1 MNSPADELIA
11 RLRRNPD
18 DYPAFVAL
26 RAHYHQLGDWP
37 SLVNLLEG
45 WASRAPDARAAAQ
58 AFFEAADLAL
68 GALGDRARGTSL
80 YERALE
86 RNPAHLD
93 AYARLEA
100 VAEEFGDLRRVA
112 EVLERR
118 AEATLHAAGDA
129 PGSAAVYLQLGE
141 LYEQRFE
148 RSDRALL
155 HYRRAWELDPQLVA
169 AIYAAREI
177 YRHAGNFHAAAQL
190 YEQEV
195 AAETDPTRRVSLQ
208 RELAHLYA
216 ERLGEL
222 DAALA
227 VLERALA
234 GAPGDLGV
242 MHDLATMLLR
252 RADQRAGSAA
262 GTADKVRAADFLYQM
277 AQRVPPEHAVSYAEA
292 ALDAAPDHEG
302 ALALLDRVAHELG
315 RSDLL
320 PARWVGFLQVAPDAP
335 AARALRRRLGE
346 AYVEAGQLDDAI
358 VCFEPLLDEGD
369 AAAAERLVELYRYA
383 GRDAD
388 VARALGVALPGLPP
402 AQRAARLLE
411 LMDLRVAA
419 GDRAGAAEDARALLQ
434 LDPASPEAL
443 AFLETELR
451 TTGAWEPLRA
461 LLRDA
466 ARVPGVSVEARKQR
480 LREVAALSTER
491 LADPEGAVEA
501 WRSLCTLDPADADA
515 RATFGALLER
525 LGRWDELAQVLER
538 EAVASYDPQA
548 SAGVLRRLARLHR
561 DQRGDLGAATDAW
574 GRLLGHAPDDDEALV
589 EVCGLLLTLDR
600 HAEAVP
606 LLRRR
611 IERAPRAERATLLR
625 TLAAVLDE
633 QLDDAEGAFEASARV
648 LDEEPGNLEALAR
661 MARIDEAAGR
671 FERLLQT
678 LSYRA
683 EIGPPAERAGTLARM
698 GAVADRELGD
708 LDRAAEYLGQALDL
722 APGDAAALDALCDV
736 YDRAQRFRDLVELLR
751 GRAIA
756 ESAADVRAELF
767 RRIARILDQRVRN
780 EDAAAEAWDEVLAAG
795 EDEEA
800 LLALVRRARRTEDAA
815 ALEPLLG
822 RLGACVT
829 DAAEACDL
837 AVERADLCAGTLAQP
852 ERAVPLLR
860 DVLARLAPGHLPAIH
875 RLVTLA
881 ERFAD
886 DALLAEAL
894 EHQLA
899 ATDDAGLRA
908 PVAERL
914 ADLYEHRVRDAEA
927 AIRALSAWAD
937 ADLTDPAPQQ
947 RMVRLLESLERWP
960 ALVDALD
967 ALAGLEQ
974 DDTVVSALVRRAAD
988 VAWTRLG
995 DGDGAFRRLAER
1007 VEDAA
1012 DAEAEDALRIL
1023 ARALTQGPASG
1034 GERLAELYA
1043 RLAQDEG
1050 AGAAGQARRWADA
1063 AGVYETYLGDAQR
1076 ALDAALRAL
1085 ALELGEPSRLAEVD
1099 RLAGLAGAWDRLG
1112 QVYETLLRR
1121 ATTPAQKVA
1130 LLVRHAQLLDER
1142 GRDAGAALDRAL
1154 RACALAPDDDDVLA
1168 VAEDLAP
1175 RAGRAEELL
1184 VVYERRKAA
1193 ATDDARRVETLLRA
1207 ARLAETALRDR
1218 DRALLYVAQ
1227 AVALTTRS
1235 PALGARVEEL
1245 VAGFDA
1251 AAAGPSGAPDQR
1263 ARRGLVAIYQRL
1275 ADSAP
1280 EAADSAH
1287 LQSRAAQLLD
1297 AGLGDARSAFAALRQ
1312 AATATPGSA
1321 EVLDALTALA
1331 LRSAQLPALDAHLA
1345 ELVREAFDPRT
1356 ATALMRRR
1364 AALLANE
1371 LARPADAAE
1380 VYQQLLAL
1388 APGDVD
1394 AARALRACLARAG
1407 RHQDLLVAIDRA
1419 LETTREPAARAAL
1432 LTEAARTWEGPL
1444 HNRYEA
1450 LDLWKKVRAL
1460 VPDDPDAAEAIAR
1473 LDQSL
1478 RRPSRDDDE
1487 DDTLL
1492 GTRRQER
1499 APEAAAPR
1507 ARVDDAPLEESH
1519 GDADTTPPGAPTAL
1533 VEPASLPR
1541 EATPAVRLE
1550 PPAAASAPDDDATG
1564 ERVLPPAQSGA
1575 TGRDDA
1581 DLANITDARE
1591 APPSE
1596 ASQFDDDDAPP
1607 PAGATDT
1614 PLAALDDDDATP
1626 LEALDDGAEALDDDV
1641 ESLEDEVES
1650 IDDAEVLDDDA
1661 EAVDDADARAAL
1673 PERALED
1680 ALEDESLEGE
1690 FEELDAA
1697 PPRRDPTVAPPPP
1710 PRPPTMGPPPPPPR
1724 APSLAPP
1731 SPPAVAMTRPPPPPP
1746 PPPAGDFSAPR
1757 SFAPPPPP
1765 PPPAGDFSAP
1775 RSFAPPP
1782 PPPPAPSSST
1792 PPPPPRR
1799 R

>member
-1 MNSPADELIA
+1 MTSPADELIA

-26 RAHYHQLGDWP
+26 RTHYHQLGDWP

-45 WASRAPDARAAAQ
+45 WAGRAPDARAAAQ

-68 GALGDRARGTSL
+68 GGLGDRARGTSL

-86 RNPAHLD
+86 RNPAHFD

-100 VAEEFGDLRRVA
+100 VA

-118 AEATLHAAGDA
+118 AEATLHVAGDA
-129 PGSAAVYLQLGE
+129 LGSAAVYLQLGE

-177 YRHAGNFHAAAQL
+177 YRHAGNFKAAAQL
-190 YEQEV
+190 YEQEA

-208 RELAHLYA
+208 RELAHLRV
-216 ERLGEL
+216 ERLGDL

-227 VLERALA
+227 GLERALA
-234 GAPGDLGV
+234 EAPGELGV
-242 MHDLATMLLR
+242 THDLATMLLR
-252 RADQRAGSAA
+252 RAEQRTGSPA

-302 ALALLDRVAHELG
+302 ALALLDHVARELG

-320 PARWVGFLQVAPDAP
+320 PVRWVGFLQAAPDAP
-335 AARALRRRLGE
+335 VARALRRRLGE

-358 VCFEPLLDEGD
+358 VCFEPLLDGGD
-369 AAAAERLVELYRYA
+369 ADAAERLVELYRYA
-383 GRDAD
+383 GRNAD
-388 VARALGVALPGLPP
+388 MARALGVALPALPP
-402 AQRAARLLE
+402 AQRAGRLLE
-411 LMDLRVAA
+411 LMDLLVAA
-419 GDRAGAAEDARALLQ
+419 GDRAGAAERARELLQ

-443 AFLETELR
+443 GFLETELR
-451 TTGAWEPLRA
+451 AAGAWEPLRA

-466 ARVPGVSVEARKQR
+466 ARVPGLSVEARKQR
-480 LREVAALSTER
+480 LREVAALSVDR
-491 LADPEGAVEA
+491 LSDQDGAVEA
-501 WRSLCTLDPADADA
+501 WRAICTLDPADVDA
-515 RATFGALLER
+515 RAAFAALLER
-525 LGRWDELAQVLER
+525 HGRWDELAQVLER
-538 EAVASYDPQA
+538 EAVASYDAGA
-548 SAGVLRRLARLHR
+548 SAEVLRRLARLHR
-561 DQRGDLGAATDAW
+561 DQRGDLPAAAEAY
-574 GRLLGHAPDDDEALV
+574 GRLLTQAPDDDEALV
-589 EVCGLLLTLDR
+589 ALCGLLLTLDR

-611 IERAPRAERATLLR
+611 VEGAPRAERAPLLR

-633 QLDDAEGAFEASARV
+633 QLGDAEAAFEASARL
-648 LDEEPGNLEALAR
+648 LDDEPGDLEALAR

-698 GAVADRELGD
+698 GEVADRELGD

-722 APGDAAALDALCDV
+722 APGDAATLDVLCDV
-736 YDRAQRFRDLVELLR
+736 YDRAQRYRDLVELLR
-751 GRAIA
+751 GRAVA
-756 ESAADVRAELF
+756 ETRTEARAELF
-767 RRIARILDQRVRN
+767 RRIARILEQRVRN

-800 LLALVRRARRTEDAA
+800 LRALVRRARRAEDFAT
-815 ALEPLLG
+815 LEPLLG
-822 RLGACVT
+822 RLTARVT
-829 DAAEACDL
+829 DPADACAL
-837 AVERADLCAGTLAQP
+837 TVERADLFAGALSQP

-860 DVLARLAPGHLPAIH
+860 DILARLAPGHLPAIQ
-875 RLVTLA
+875 RLVALA
-881 ERFAD
+881 ERFVD

-894 EHQLA
+894 EQQLA
-899 ATDDAGLRA
+899 ATEDAGLRA
-908 PVAERL
+908 PLAERL
-914 ADLYEHRVRDAEA
+914 ADLYEHRQQDREA
-927 AIRALSAWAD
+927 AVRALCAWAD

-947 RMVRLLESLERWP
+947 RLVHLLTALERWP
-960 ALVDALD
+960 ALLDALD

-974 DDTVVSALVRRAAD
+974 DDAVVSALVRRAAD
-988 VAWTRLG
+988 LAWTRLG

-1012 DAEAEDALRIL
+1012 DAEAEEALRAL

-1050 AGAAGQARRWADA
+1050 VGVAGQARRWADA
-1063 AGVYETYLGDAQR
+1063 AGVYETYLDDAQR

-1085 ALELGEPSRLAEVD
+1085 ALELGEPMRLAEVD

-1130 LLVRHAQLLDER
+1130 LLVRHARLLDER
-1142 GRDAGAALDRAL
+1142 GRDASAALDRAL
-1154 RACALAPDDDDVLA
+1154 RACALAPDDDAVLA
-1168 VAEDLAP
+1168 LAESLGP

-1184 VVYERRKAA
+1184 VVYERRKSA

-1207 ARLAETALRDR
+1207 ARLTETALRDR

-1235 PALGARVEEL
+1235 PALGTTLEDV
-1245 VAGFDA
+1245 VAAFDA
-1251 AAAGPSGAPDQR
+1251 AAVGPGGAPDQR
-1263 ARRGLVAIYQRL
+1263 ARRGLVTIYQRL
-1275 ADSAP
+1275 AESAP
-1280 EAADSAH
+1280 EAADSAR
-1287 LQSRAAQLLD
+1287 LQSRAARLLD
-1297 AGLGDARSAFAALRQ
+1297 AELGDARGAFAALRQ
-1312 AATATPGSA
+1312 ATTATPGSA
-1321 EVLDALTALA
+1321 EMLDALTALA
-1331 LRSAQLPALDAHLA
+1331 AKSGQRQALDAHLA
-1345 ELVREAFDPRT
+1345 ELVREAFDART
-1356 ATALMRRR
+1356 ATGLMRRR

-1371 LARPADAAE
+1371 LARPTDAAE

-1388 APGDVD
+1388 SPSDAD
-1394 AARALRACLARAG
+1394 AAHALRDCLARAG

-1419 LETTREPAARAAL
+1419 LETARDPAERAVL
-1432 LTEAARTWEGPL
+1432 LKESARTWEGPL

-1460 VPDDPDAAEAIAR
+1460 VPDDADAADAITR

-1478 RRPSRDDDE
+1478 RRPARDDD

-1492 GTRRQER
+1492 GVRSAPTSPEPSPELAPLLDEP
-1499 APEAAAPR
+1499 APEGAPS
-1507 ARVDDAPLEESH
+1507 L
-1519 GDADTTPPGAPTAL
+1519 DTTPPPDAASS
-1533 VEPASLPR
+1533 VQNHEPVQADSDAASSSD
-1541 EATPAVRLE
+1541 T
-1550 PPAAASAPDDDATG
+1550 PAAALVADDATTG
-1564 ERVLPPAQSGA
+1564 QRALPEPSSTFPERDEAPFAEV
-1575 TGRDDA
+1575 
-1581 DLANITDARE
+1581 TDSRE
-1591 APPSE
+1591 APPDG
-1596 ASQFDDDDAPP
+1596 AARFDDDAPP
-1607 PAGATDT
+1607 PDA
-1614 PLAALDDDDATP
+1614 LADDDAP
-1626 LEALDDGAEALDDDV
+1626 PPDALADEVESLADEVEALDDADDGGDEPVAPPETREPAPKAALDEPLDDV
-1641 ESLEDEVES
+1641 RDEDVDEEL
-1650 IDDAEVLDDDA
+1650 DDVLDED
-1661 EAVDDADARAAL
+1661 VDEELD
-1673 PERALED
+1673 D
-1680 ALEDESLEGE
+1680 ALEEV
-1690 FEELDAA
+1690 DAA
-1697 PPRRDPTVAPPPP
+1697 PAPRPRAPTAAPPPPPPRAPTVAPPPPRAPTVAPPPP
-1710 PRPPTMGPPPPPPR
+1710 P
-1724 APSLAPP
+1724 ALAM
-1731 SPPAVAMTRPPPPPP
+1731 SRPPPPPP
-1746 PPPAGDFSAPR
+1746 PPPGGDVFARR
-1757 SFAPPPPP
+1757 SVAPPPPP
-1765 PPPAGDFSAP
+1765 
-1775 RSFAPPP
+1775 
-1782 PPPPAPSSST
+1782 SST
-1792 PPPPPRR
+1792 PPRR